1 MGEKGLPALQDVDL
15 EVRAGEVLG
24 IAGVAGNGQSELAE
38 VVTGLRQV
46 TGGIVQITGADL
58 TNRSAAEI
66 ARAGV
71 AHIPEDRLATGLIGG
86 MDIAENAILRD
97 FAHAP
102 LSHGPFI
109 APRAVADFTDRLIAE
124 HDIKTPGRWAKLRTL
139 SGGNQQKLLLAREL
153 AGSPRL
159 IVAVHPTRGVDVGA
173 SETIHEALRGQRARG
188 AATLLISE
196 DLDELLALSDRIA
209 VLFAGRRHGHRSCAR
224 RRSGAV
230 RPSHGGDCTDP
241 LGLRGVG
248 RWLTL
253 ALPRGYRVERV
264 SAPSRTATAL
274 VSLLSI
280 VLALLFGG
288 LLLALAGQNPLIVYR
303 AMLAGALGDW
313 NGVAE
318 TLVKTTP
325 LLLAGLGVAVA
336 FRMQLWNIGAEGQLY
351 WGAIFATGTALF
363 VIPFAPGW
371 LMVPAMIVAALIGG
385 GIWGLIPGALR
396 AWFGASEIISSLMLN
411 YVAILF
417 SEYLVHGPWRDPQA
431 YGFPGT
437 PPLPDAAWLPHWGTT
452 RVHLGLLFGLAAALV
467 LWLVLRRTR
476 WGYEI
481 GVMGENP
488 RAALYA
494 GMPTKRNILLV
505 MALSGALAGLAG
517 MSEVAGIGHQLQRNL
532 SPGYGYAAIIVAWL
546 ARLHP
551 FGAVLVAFLLAA
563 LTVGGDQLQMS
574 LGLPAAIAPMLQGTI
589 LFFLLGGDALTR
601 YRLVKDLPLPAA
613 DAVATPQELI

>member
-1 MGEKGLPALQDVDL
+1 M
-15 EVRAGEVLG
+15 
-24 IAGVAGNGQSELAE
+24 
-38 VVTGLRQV
+38 
-46 TGGIVQITGADL
+46 
-58 TNRSAAEI
+58 
-66 ARAGV
+66 
-71 AHIPEDRLATGLIGG
+71 
-86 MDIAENAILRD
+86 
-97 FAHAP
+97 
-102 LSHGPFI
+102 
-109 APRAVADFTDRLIAE
+109 ADFSVI
-124 HDIKTPGRWAKLRTL
+124 
-139 SGGNQQKLLLAREL
+139 
-153 AGSPRL
+153 
-159 IVAVHPTRGVDVGA
+159 
-173 SETIHEALRGQRARG
+173 
-188 AATLLISE
+188 
-196 DLDELLALSDRIA
+196 
-209 VLFAGRRHGHRSCAR
+209 
-224 RRSGAV
+224 
-230 RPSHGGDCTDP
+230 
-241 LGLRGVG
+241 
-248 RWLTL
+248 
-253 ALPRGYRVERV
+253 RGYRIERV

-274 VSLLSI
+274 VSVLS
-280 VLALLFGG
+280 VALALVFGG
-288 LLLALAGQNPLIVYR
+288 ILLALAGQNPLVVYR

-351 WGAIFATGTALF
+351 LGAIFATGMALF
-363 VIPFAPGW
+363 VIPSAPGW

-385 GIWGLIPGALR
+385 GLWGLIPGALR

-452 RVHLGLLFGLAAALV
+452 RVHLGLVFGLVAAAI
-467 LWLVLRRTR
+467 LWIMLRRTR

-589 LFFLLGGDALTR
+589 LFFLLGGDTLTR
-601 YRLVKDLPLPAA
+601 YRLVKDLPISAA
-613 DAVATPQELI
+613 DAVASPQEVI